1 MSNVRDLF
9 SNSGIGGLGFSLRRE
24 EVSEYFVID
33 GEKRTITPP
42 NDFEN
47 FGVESD
53 ENTERVW
60 FECPKVVGD
69 DIDLTTYNLY
79 INFRNANG
87 EADKYLVEDV
97 ESDGELIHFSWVLSR
112 KLTKYKGT
120 VHFVVC
126 AIKTDKYGKIA
137 NEWNTT
143 LCSGDV
149 LEGLE
154 VENPTVDESTSDI
167 IDQLVNLAK
176 KSVADVESARA
187 TALEEL
193 KSAPS
198 LEHSSRFANALKAT
212 ASGNVVQVDDV
223 SPNEHYVTVKVS
235 GENINPADVTI
246 TRCGKNLFDTTK
258 YITRTNTVNG
268 VTVEMLDDGCIHVH
282 GTPVDTTTATSI
294 TMVHHQEVDVLPK
307 GTYIYSNNPSV
318 EDDNVLCFPQANNPT
333 NGAWLINLL
342 TERTYVPED
351 FCINRFVVVVKAGAT
366 SAINNKYYLQV
377 EAGEVASEY
386 EAYKDALTY
395 TPNADGTVDIVSVS
409 PTMTLFTDTEGVTLE
424 VEYVRDTAKA
434 LEDCGADIENGKGEN
449 SLQQP
454 PETASWAPTNTRITD
469 FLESVNYT
477 TGDGAVVQR
486 DENGNLKVG
495 AFGKNSTM
503 TNAKSQTVGGKT
515 HAGGSKS
522 LAFENNALAHGNAAF
537 AGGKHSGAL
546 NNETCALGNSALA
559 INNGTTARGD
569 FSFASGNFTEAN
581 GKASDAGGTRT
592 KADGDY
598 SFVRNYYNK
607 APGDFASA
615 FGDSTIAGDRCAF
628 STGSLSVA
636 GNVNT
641 FTEGHRTIAMG
652 QQAHAENCKTI
663 AGVRG
668 FKILSRTSWIFEELE
683 DGSEVCPI
691 YLDSCEGL
699 EIGDVIT
706 IITNRVFLDVA
717 TIKSVNKS
725 SNTIEAVN
733 FTESPVLSWA
743 SDTSLDM
750 LFVRQKPTI
759 GTTTVGHHSHCEGY
773 GTVAIADGQHVQGIY
788 NELDATCK
796 YLDIVG
802 NGKDE
807 YGRSN
812 AYTLDKEGNGW
823 FAGDVEAQRVILTSP
838 NGTRFALSVDDNGN
852 LKTTRC

>member
-198 LEHSSRFANALKAT
+198 LEHSTRFANALKAT

-223 SPNEHYVTVKVS
+223 SPNEHYARVKVI
-235 GENINPADVTI
+235 GENIDPTTVTI

-258 YITRTNTVNG
+258 YKTRTNTVNG
-268 VTVEMLDDGCIHVH
+268 ITVDILDDGCIHVH
-282 GTPVDTTTATSI
+282 GTPVDTSTATSI
-294 TMVHHQEVDVLPK
+294 TMPHYQEVDVLPK
-307 GTYIYSNNPSV
+307 GAYIYSNNPSV

-351 FCINRFVVVVKAGAT
+351 FCINRFVVFVKAGAT

-386 EAYKDALTY
+386 EAYKDVLTY
-395 TPNADGTVDIVSVS
+395 TPTADGTVDIVSVS
-409 PTMTLFTDTEGVTLE
+409 PTMTLLTDTEGVTLE
-424 VEYVRDTAKA
+424 VEYNRDINALVGDMSTA
-434 LEDCGADIENGKGEN
+434 LGGVIE
-449 SLQQP
+449 LQQ
-454 PETASWAPTNTRITD
+454 SI
-469 FLESVNYT
+469 LE
-477 TGDGAVVQR
+477 
-486 DENGNLKVG
+486 
-495 AFGKNSTM
+495 
-503 TNAKSQTVGGKT
+503 GG
-515 HAGGSKS
+515 
-522 LAFENNALAHGNAAF
+522 E
-537 AGGKHSGAL
+537 
-546 NNETCALGNSALA
+546 
-559 INNGTTARGD
+559 
-569 FSFASGNFTEAN
+569 
-581 GKASDAGGTRT
+581 
-592 KADGDY
+592 
-598 SFVRNYYNK
+598 
-607 APGDFASA
+607 
-615 FGDSTIAGDRCAF
+615 
-628 STGSLSVA
+628 
-636 GNVNT
+636 
-641 FTEGHRTIAMG
+641 
-652 QQAHAENCKTI
+652 
-663 AGVRG
+663 
-668 FKILSRTSWIFEELE
+668 
-683 DGSEVCPI
+683 
-691 YLDSCEGL
+691 
-699 EIGDVIT
+699 
-706 IITNRVFLDVA
+706 
-717 TIKSVNKS
+717 
-725 SNTIEAVN
+725 
-733 FTESPVLSWA
+733 
-743 SDTSLDM
+743 
-750 LFVRQKPTI
+750 
-759 GTTTVGHHSHCEGY
+759 
-773 GTVAIADGQHVQGIY
+773 
-788 NELDATCK
+788 
-796 YLDIVG
+796 
-802 NGKDE
+802 
-807 YGRSN
+807 
-812 AYTLDKEGNGW
+812 
-823 FAGDVEAQRVILTSP
+823 
-838 NGTRFALSVDDNGN
+838 
-852 LKTTRC
+852 